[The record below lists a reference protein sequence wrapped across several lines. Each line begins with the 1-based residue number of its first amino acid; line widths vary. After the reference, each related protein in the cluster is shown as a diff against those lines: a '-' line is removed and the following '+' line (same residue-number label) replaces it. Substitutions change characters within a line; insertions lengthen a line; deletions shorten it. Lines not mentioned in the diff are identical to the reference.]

1 VDAFSKSTETQ
12 DCENHKMA
20 KVDRNTIQNALDE
33 FNTLE
38 YELSFDEQC
47 RELDE
52 FEKDDWQ
59 SELELPEYHDARDD
73 WYDEGDYPYDNY
85 PYDDPYYDYD
95 CGDF

>member
-1 VDAFSKSTETQ
+1 MGAFSKSTETQ

-38 YELSFDEQC
+38 NELSFDEQC
-47 RELDE
+47 RELEE

-59 SELELPEYHDARDD
+59 SELELNEHDPRED
-73 WYDEGDYPYDNY
+73 WYDDGDYGDY

-95 CGDF
+95 CGDY